1 MPAITQRAARRSA
14 ARPQIGHYHTFLGR
28 RTGLLM
34 KISIKNSA
42 DLMVNLN

>member
-1 MPAITQRAARRSA
+1 MPAITQPRREERG
-14 ARPQIGHYHTFLGR
+14 RPQIGHYHTFLGR

-34 KISIKNSA
+34 KISIKTVA